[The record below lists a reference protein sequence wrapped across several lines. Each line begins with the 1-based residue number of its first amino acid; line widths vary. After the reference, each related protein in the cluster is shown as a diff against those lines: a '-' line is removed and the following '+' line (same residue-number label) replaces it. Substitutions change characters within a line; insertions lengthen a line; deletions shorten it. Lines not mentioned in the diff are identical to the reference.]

1 MYINITHL
9 HSIAT
14 KEKRI
19 LFEIITI
26 PFLFIIMNDS
36 HQELSFKKILRHC
49 KKKNGIS
56 IFNPNGRPRKR
67 TKRREKGGKEE
78 KLMIIFNKLLWDRL

>member
-49 KKKNGIS
+49 KKKKMVTA
-56 IFNPNGRPRKR
+56 FLTQTEDLEKEQKEERREERKR
-67 TKRREKGGKEE
+67 S
-78 KLMIIFNKLLWDRL
+78 